1 MQIHRGIFPM
11 GLCIASFSFG
21 MTTCTSSGTGL
32 RVQKFLRRIF
42 LHAKGSA
49 LACNYNVPRRADR
62 QATLTLIRRVNLD
75 CERANAKCYLPV
87 AALQLVSHV
96 PLS

>member
-1 MQIHRGIFPM
+1 MQVHRGIFPL

-42 LHAKGSA
+42 LRGSA
-49 LACNYNVPRRADR
+49 LACNY
-62 QATLTLIRRVNLD
+62 
-75 CERANAKCYLPV
+75 
-87 AALQLVSHV
+87 
-96 PLS
+96 

>member
-1 MQIHRGIFPM
+1 M

-42 LHAKGSA
+42 LRGSA

-62 QATLTLIRRVNLD
+62 QGNIDANPLWQPGLRKGKCQVLIASRFFTIGFP
-75 CERANAKCYLPV
+75 C
-87 AALQLVSHV
+87 ST
-96 PLS
+96 